1 MNAFVRPAKH
11 TFLPIDEID
20 LSHTIRPY
28 NAAVVAEL
36 AQSIRAIGL
45 QTPLTCIVRDGQHVL
60 VSGRN
65 RLEALRVIGCE
76 QAPVRIVDFD
86 DVEAQLWRL
95 SENLHRAE
103 LTKLEYDR
111 QVVRYAELL
120 KVKQVAG
127 DATSLRAQPAN
138 EIPAGG
144 ISRQLDEKVSQ
155 RAIVKPAGR
164 PEGGNSAV
172 ARALNVAEATVRR
185 AYQTASL
192 SPEAQEAAAA
202 TGLDDNRSALLEAAK
217 ERTPE
222 AQAATIRR
230 LAEQKTAPAEPISE
244 SPRRSASVA
253 PLRDLVGISGGEL
266 ARWIKITTP
275 NDRPHVIRVLEM
287 AAGILRDEL
296 EAGPASRP
304 LGAAPARSE
313 GARHEHAEDP
323 DNAKEGVVAHC
334 ARKRG
339 RAPGFRMSEEHRSKI
354 KNSSILRALIEYFEG
369 KREMSA
375 TQVSVGL
382 RLLKKVLPD
391 LPPLKGSGAR
401 RRGSA
406 RTWLAPSA
414 GPHAGDRDDRSRVLQ
429 HVHVAEGGEAIVGN
443 VNASAEGA
451 RKKSENQSHALGY
464 APGVEMP
471 RQIEA
476 DRSALPSA
484 GRAGP

>member
-11 TFLPIDEID
+11 TFVAIDEID
-20 LSHTIRPY
+20 LSQTIRPY

-76 QAPVRIVDFD
+76 QAPVRVVDFD
-86 DVEAQLWRL
+86 DVDAELWRL

-120 KVKQVAG
+120 KARQAAG
-127 DATSLRAQPAN
+127 AAASLQPQSAN

-155 RAIVKPAGR
+155 QAIVNPAGR

-172 ARALNVAEATVRR
+172 ARALNVPEATVRR

-192 SPEAQEAAAA
+192 SAEAQEAAVQ
-202 TGLDDNRSALLEAAK
+202 TGLSDNRSALLEAAK

-222 AQAATIRR
+222 AQTATIRR
-230 LAEQKTAPAEPISE
+230 LSEQKASAAERTGDARPTA
-244 SPRRSASVA
+244 SAP
-253 PLRDLVGISGGEL
+253 PLRNLENISGGEL

-287 AAGILRDEL
+287 AAAILRDEL
-296 EAGPASRP
+296 EGLATGSRD
-304 LGAAPARSE
+304 AIDVEARDE
-313 GARHEHAEDP
+313 VHEE
-323 DNAKEGVVAHC
+323 
-334 ARKRG
+334 RYR
-339 RAPGFRMSEEHRSKI
+339 
-354 KNSSILRALIEYFEG
+354 
-369 KREMSA
+369 
-375 TQVSVGL
+375 
-382 RLLKKVLPD
+382 
-391 LPPLKGSGAR
+391 
-401 RRGSA
+401 
-406 RTWLAPSA
+406 
-414 GPHAGDRDDRSRVLQ
+414 
-429 HVHVAEGGEAIVGN
+429 
-443 VNASAEGA
+443 
-451 RKKSENQSHALGY
+451 
-464 APGVEMP
+464 
-471 RQIEA
+471 
-476 DRSALPSA
+476 
-484 GRAGP
+484 